1 MNVNHRR
8 LLQLFAFL
16 AAWAVVVVARLVQVQ
31 IVRHDYYVNKAQR
44 QQERTLALS
53 PVRGAILDSRKR
65 VLAESVSAESIY
77 ADPQSIGD
85 RRATARALAA
95 ALHED
100 ARELDTKLASN
111 SSFVWIARQLPLDV
125 ALEQGREGHAASRC
139 AADHVSGRWR
149 GAQPARRRQRRHP
162 DHRLHRAVHRRA
174 RATEGSRQVPR
185 LRRLRHRDGSPRRN
199 DPGHGLMA
207 HLRPQPF
214 RRLRAR
220 ILAES

>member
-1 MNVNHRR
+1 MTVNHRR

-16 AAWAVVVVARLVQVQ
+16 AAWGVVVAARLVQVQ
-31 IVRHDYYVNKAQR
+31 IIRHDYYVNKAQR

-65 VLAESVSAESIY
+65 VLAESISAESIY

-85 RRATARALAA
+85 RRATARALGA

-125 ALEQGREGHAASRC
+125 ALEPTKLKLPGIYFLDE
-139 AADHVSGRWR
+139 
-149 GAQPARRRQRRHP
+149 
-162 DHRLHRAVHRRA
+162 HRR
-174 RATEGSRQVPR
+174 SYPR
-185 LRRLRHRDGSPRRN
+185 GMLTGTLGVYI
-199 DPGHGLMA
+199 
-207 HLRPQPF
+207 F
-214 RRLRAR
+214 
-220 ILAES
+220 

>member
-1 MNVNHRR
+1 MNINHRR

-85 RRATARALAA
+85 RRATALALGA

-100 ARELDTKLASN
+100 AKELDMKLASN

-125 ALEQGREGHAASRC
+125 ALEAKKLRLPGIYFLDEHRRSYPRGMLAANVVGYVGLDRQGLG
-139 AADHVSGRWR
+139 
-149 GAQPARRRQRRHP
+149 GAEHSFGTFVRRKACKGTVLRDARRGMYLVGG
-162 DHRLHRAVHRRA
+162 DAVK
-174 RATEGSRQVPR
+174 P
-185 LRRLRHRDGSPRRN
+185 PIYRN
-199 DPGHGLMA
+199 DGV
-207 HLRPQPF
+207 
-214 RRLRAR
+214 
-220 ILAES
+220 